1 MIKTKTTSTKIKKK
15 TDRTQRTQKQE
26 KISVPRKEEIIDPH
40 LEGLSASQEKPQK
53 IDPYAKLISEPK
65 RLYIIVGVII
75 LIFALLFG
83 LRFVLKQPLKIS
95 SLDDLHDLNF
105 QGKLDPDQGYIHDG
119 FSFVKYGGTWHTR
132 FLRMANN
139 QTYQVELRYGPRDI
153 GDIPLRGDYELIPR
167 QFNSTFVTFDPAGD
181 NLSHVALAAAD
192 VSGNLAG
199 VLQVYPFA
207 ACTKNE
213 TRGCRD
219 RPVVRC
225 GAPGVP
231 VIYLKETAVA
241 SIEQQGTCLI
251 IAGQELDLVKAVDR
265 WLLAMYGMMK

>member
-1 MIKTKTTSTKIKKK
+1 MKAKTKKATKTTKTAVKQQHPVQST
-15 TDRTQRTQKQE
+15 
-26 KISVPRKEEIIDPH
+26 VPRKEEIIDPR
-40 LEGLSASQEKPQK
+40 LEGLSARPEEKM
-53 IDPYAKLISEPK
+53 DPYSKLVSEPK
-65 RLYIIVGVII
+65 RLYIIVGVI
-75 LIFALLFG
+75 LLVFAILFG
-83 LRFVLKQPLKIS
+83 LGFFLKKPLNIS
-95 SLDDLHDLNF
+95 SIDDLHDLNF
-105 QGKLDPDQGYIHDG
+105 KGELETEQGYIRDG
-119 FSFVKYGGTWHTR
+119 FSFVKYRGTWHTR

-139 QTYQVELRYGPRDI
+139 QTYHVELRYGPRDI

-167 QFNSTFVTFDPAGD
+167 QFNSTFVTFDPTGD

-231 VIYLKETAVA
+231 VIYLKETPIA
-241 SIEQQGTCLI
+241 SIEQQGSCLI